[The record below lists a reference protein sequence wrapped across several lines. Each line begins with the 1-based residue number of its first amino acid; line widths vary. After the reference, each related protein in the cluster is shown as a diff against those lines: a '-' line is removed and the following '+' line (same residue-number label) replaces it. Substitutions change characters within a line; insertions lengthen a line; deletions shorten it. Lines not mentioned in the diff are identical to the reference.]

1 MIVKVS
7 GATSANVW
15 KQERLVAHLAS
26 MADNVKLWTDLEG
39 SAISPIAVY
48 TPDSNGDVY
57 IDLTDYLRTYPNVGT
72 FNFSFGAGSNWPL
85 MVTVKGLINPEGVLI
100 PYHALQEDS
109 ALIVPPSRILWDGT
123 QDDPSEF
130 EFYATAGTWSVTGN
144 ASLAYSQRSIGQI
157 SGAFT
162 LENAEQHNK
171 DYVPTQLRC
180 GLEYAVVK
188 WISFTGAERIS
199 WLQVIKSKIASAN
212 NYSLLPRD
220 NEYIQIKGR
229 EDGFTLRID
238 GLNVYDLWYYA
249 DILTS
254 SDVRVSLDGGNTFD
268 RVEVD
273 TKNIT
278 IPDGEAFDG
287 VLEINVNW
295 KRYDAVAM

>member
-1 MIVKVS
+1 MIVNVS
-7 GATSANVW
+7 GATTAKVW
-15 KQERLVAHLAS
+15 KQERLIAHLAS
-26 MADNVKLWTDLEG
+26 MTDDVKLWTDLEG
-39 SAISPIAVY
+39 SAANPIATY
-48 TPDSNGDVY
+48 TPDANGDLWV
-57 IDLTDYLRTYPNVGT
+57 DLTDYVRTYPSVGT
-72 FNFSFGAGSNWPL
+72 FNFSFGVGSNWPL
-85 MVTVKGLINPEGVLI
+85 VVTIEGLINPESVLI
-100 PYHALQEDS
+100 PYHMLKENGAMV
-109 ALIVPPSRILWDGT
+109 IPPSRILWDGT
-123 QDDPSEF
+123 NSDPSEF

-144 ASLAYSQRSIGQI
+144 ASLAIDHRSVGQI
-157 SGAFT
+157 SGVFT

-171 DYVPTQLRC
+171 DYVPTKLRC

-199 WLQVIKSKIASAN
+199 WLQVVKSKIASAN

-254 SDVRVSLDGGNTFD
+254 SDVRVSFDGGTTFD

-295 KRYDAVAM
+295 KRYDAVAL

>member
-1 MIVKVS
+1 MNVS
-7 GATSANVW
+7 GAATAKVW
-15 KQERLVAHLAS
+15 KQERLIAHLAS
-26 MADNVKLWTDLEG
+26 MTDDVKLWTDLEG
-39 SAISPIAVY
+39 SAANPIATY
-48 TPDSNGDVY
+48 TPDANGDLWV
-57 IDLTDYLRTYPNVGT
+57 DLTDYVRTYPSVT
-72 FNFSFGAGSNWPL
+72 AFNFSFGEGSNWPL
-85 MVTVKGLINPEGVLI
+85 VVTIEGLINPESVLI
-100 PYHALQEDS
+100 PYHMLKENGAMV
-109 ALIVPPSRILWDGT
+109 IPPSRILWDGT
-123 QDDPSEF
+123 NSDPSEF

-144 ASLAYSQRSIGQI
+144 ASLAIGHRSVGQI

-180 GLEYAVVK
+180 GLEYAVVQ

-199 WLQVIKSKIASAN
+199 WLQVIKSKISSAN

-254 SDVRVSLDGGNTFD
+254 SDVRVSFDGGTTFD

-295 KRYDAVAM
+295 KRYDAVAL

>member
-1 MIVKVS
+1 MIVNVS
-7 GATSANVW
+7 GATTAKVW
-15 KQERLVAHLAS
+15 KQERLIAHLAS
-26 MADNVKLWTDLEG
+26 MTEDVKLWTDLEG
-39 SAISPIAVY
+39 SAVSPIATY
-48 TPDSNGDVY
+48 TPDANGDLW
-57 IDLTDYLRTYPNVGT
+57 IDLTDYVRTYPSVGT
-72 FNFSFGAGSNWPL
+72 FNFSFGVGSNWPL
-85 MVTVKGLINPEGVLI
+85 VVTIEGLINPASVLI
-100 PYHALQEDS
+100 PYHMLKENGAMV
-109 ALIVPPSRILWDGT
+109 IPPSRFFWDGT
-123 QDDPSEF
+123 QSDPTKL
-130 EFYATAGTWSVTGN
+130 EFYATAGIWSVTGN
-144 ASLAYSQRSIGQI
+144 AALAYNQRIVGQI

-162 LENAEQHNK
+162 LKNAEQHNK

-180 GLEYAVVK
+180 GVEYAVVK
-188 WISFTGAERIS
+188 WISFTGEERIS
-199 WLQVIKSKIASAN
+199 WLQVVKSKIASAN

-254 SDVRVSLDGGNTFD
+254 SNVRVSFDGGTTFD

-295 KRYDAVAM
+295 KRYDAVAL

>member
-1 MIVKVS
+1 MIVNMS
-7 GATSANVW
+7 GGATAKVW
-15 KQERLVAHLAS
+15 KQERLIAHLAS
-26 MADNVKLWTDLEG
+26 MTNDVKLWTDIEG
-39 SAISPIAVY
+39 SAANPIATY
-48 TPDSNGDVY
+48 TPDTNGDLWV
-57 IDLTDYLRTYPNVGT
+57 DLTDYVRTYPSVTT
-72 FNFSFGAGSNWPL
+72 FNFSFGVGSNWPL
-85 MVTVKGLINPEGVLI
+85 VVTIDGLINPASVLI
-100 PYHALQEDS
+100 PYHALKENG
-109 ALIVPPSRILWDGT
+109 AMVIPPSRILWDGT
-123 QDDPSEF
+123 QSDPTEL

-144 ASLAYSQRSIGQI
+144 ASLAIDQRSVGQI

-171 DYVPTQLRC
+171 DYVPTKLRC

-199 WLQVIKSKIASAN
+199 WLQVVKSKIASAN
-212 NYSLLPRD
+212 NYSLLPID

-254 SDVRVSLDGGNTFD
+254 SDVRVSFDGGTTFD

-295 KRYDAVAM
+295 KKYDAVAL